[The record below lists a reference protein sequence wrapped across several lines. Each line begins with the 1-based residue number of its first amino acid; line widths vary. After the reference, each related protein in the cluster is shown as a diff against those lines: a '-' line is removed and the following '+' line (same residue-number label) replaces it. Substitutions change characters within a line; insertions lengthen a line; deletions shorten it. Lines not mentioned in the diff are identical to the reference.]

1 MYPGG
6 TYFDYYDRYYYAQ
19 PTYVVPRTPRR
30 YSDYNYRPNN
40 SAFGSSRQGTNN
52 IVVQPSYQQPQQ
64 NQSFGNMRRENMQN
78 SPVNNNQPSS
88 TQQQTYNSKFGGH
101 R

>member
-1 MYPGG
+1 
-6 TYFDYYDRYYYAQ
+6 
-19 PTYVVPRTPRR
+19 
-30 YSDYNYRPNN
+30 
-40 SAFGSSRQGTNN
+40 
-52 IVVQPSYQQPQQ
+52 
-64 NQSFGNMRRENMQN
+64 MRRENMQN